1 MSSFLGLYNYWIVI
15 FLMMAGFYNVIA
27 RGNLIRKMIGLNI
40 FQTSVFLLYISMGKV
55 EGGTA
60 PILAEGVTT
69 YSNPL
74 PHVLILTA
82 IVVGIATTA
91 VGLALVVRIRDGLR
105 NYRRRRDPTPGR
117 GVVIAAHLPALQIVL
132 PLVAAPL
139 CLLLRPRRLL
149 WPFVV
154 AVGWGTLALAAL
166 LLQQVL
172 SSGPIS
178 YALGGWSAPWGIEFR
193 VDVLNAYLI
202 LLVALI
208 GAVVLSYAPASAAR
222 EVEADRRPYFCAIFL
237 LCLAGLLGIA
247 ITGDVFNVFVFMEIS
262 SLSAYGLIS
271 LGRDRR
277 ALMATYNYLVLGT
290 IGATFILIGIGLMY
304 AMTGTLN
311 MADLATRIKAV
322 DHTRTIHVAFAF
334 ISVGFT
340 LKMAL
345 FPLHIWLPNAYT
357 YAPSAVTAFIAATAT
372 KVAAYAFLRFV
383 FTIFGA
389 DFAFGTMHLDVLLL
403 PLALLG
409 IFIASAVAIYQT
421 DLKRLLAYS
430 SVAQIGYVM
439 LGISLGSAT
448 GLTAG
453 IVHLFNHALMKAALF
468 LAAGCIFLRINS
480 VQLADLSGLGKRL
493 PLTSCAFVLAGL
505 GLVGMPFTVGFIS
518 KWYLILG
525 ALEHGWWPVAALVV
539 ISSLL
544 ALVYIWRFV
553 EIAYFRPVP
562 EDAEPVSEAPL
573 SMQIPVWLLI
583 ALTIGLGMQT
593 SLTAGVARKA
603 AHWLLGAAP

>member
-27 RGNLIRKMIGLNI
+27 RGNLIRKLIGLNI

-222 EVEADRRPYFCAIFL
+222 EVEAERRPYFCAIFL

-562 EDAEPVSEAPL
+562 EDAAPVSEAPL

>member
-1 MSSFLGLYNYWIVI
+1 
-15 FLMMAGFYNVIA
+15 
-27 RGNLIRKMIGLNI
+27 MI
-40 FQTSVFLLYISMGKV
+40 
-55 EGGTA
+55 
-60 PILAEGVTT
+60 
-69 YSNPL
+69 
-74 PHVLILTA
+74 
-82 IVVGIATTA
+82 
-91 VGLALVVRIRDGLR
+91 D
-105 NYRRRRDPTPGR
+105 
-117 GVVIAAHLPALQIVL
+117 AHLPVLQIIL

-139 CLLLRPRRLL
+139 CLLLRPQRLL

-154 AVGWGTLALAAL
+154 AVGWGTLALAGL
-166 LLQQVL
+166 LLQQIL
-172 SSGPIS
+172 SYGPIS
-178 YALGGWSAPWGIEFR
+178 YALGGWSAPWGIEYR

-208 GAVVLSYAPASAAR
+208 GAVVLTYAPASAAH
-222 EVEADRRPYFCAIFL
+222 EVEAERRSYFCAIFL

-277 ALMATYNYLVLGT
+277 ALMATYNYLILGT

-311 MADLATRIKAV
+311 MADLATRIEAV
-322 DHTRTIHVAFAF
+322 AHTRTIQTAFAF

-357 YAPSAVTAFIAATAT
+357 YAPSAVTAFIAATST
-372 KVAAYAFLRFV
+372 KIAVYAFLRFV

-403 PLALLG
+403 PLVLLG
-409 IFIASAVAIYQT
+409 IFIASAVAVYQT

-430 SVAQIGYVM
+430 SVAQIGYIM

-468 LAAGCIFLRINS
+468 LAAGCIFLRVHS
-480 VQLADLSGLGKRL
+480 LQLADLSGLGKRL
-493 PLTSCAFVLAGL
+493 PLTSCAFVIAGL
-505 GLVGMPFTVGFIS
+505 GLIGVPFTVGFIS

-525 ALEHGWWPVAALVV
+525 ALERGWWPVAALVV
-539 ISSLL
+539 VSSLL

-553 EIAYFRPVP
+553 ETAYFRPVP
-562 EDAEPVSEAPL
+562 EGAAPIAEAPL
-573 SMQIPVWLLI
+573 SMQLPVWLLI
-583 ALTIGLGMQT
+583 ALTVGLGMQT

-603 AHWLLGAAP
+603 AHWLLSSAP